1 VSGLYLLCALIA
13 VGLFGYLLV
22 ALSTPRTCD
31 AYRPVLDPVGRPT
44 CWFARR
50 RLAARHLARSRGRR
64 PPATLARAGGG
75 TRARHVSHGRR
86 RSRGKHRLE
95 ALRHRARR
103 FNVIG
108 VVAVYALQRLQ
119 GVLPLNPQGMAG
131 VEAGSSFNTA
141 VSFVTNTNWQGYG
154 GESTMSYLTQMLA
167 LTVQN
172 FLSAA
177 TGIAV
182 VWALVRGFVARSSGT
197 VGNFW
202 VDVTRSTLYV
212 LLPLSLL
219 FAVFLVSQ
227 GAIQNFDAY
236 KDVTT
241 LEVNTYSQAKNGPD
255 GTAAEGCQ
263 GEPVMEEASADPEP
277 ADGSDRLAGGD
288 QDARHQRRR
297 AVQRQL
303 GAPVREPDAALQL
316 RADAVD
322 LPDPGGA
329 GVRLRPHGR

>member
-1 VSGLYLLCALIA
+1 M
-13 VGLFGYLLV
+13 LLV
-22 ALSTPRTCD
+22 AAWPLGIWLAAVAEGRLPRWL
-31 AYRPVLDPVGRPT
+31 APVVWLER
-44 CWFARR
+44 ALY
-50 RLAARHLARSRGRR
+50 RLAGVDPEESTGWKRYA
-64 PPATLARAGGG
+64 
-75 TRARHVSHGRR
+75 V
-86 RSRGKHRLE
+86 
-95 ALRHRARR
+95 ALVA

-202 VDVTRSTLYV
+202 VGRHPRRRSTCCCRSRCCS
-212 LLPLSLL
+212 PS
-219 FAVFLVSQ
+219 SW
-227 GAIQNFDAY
+227 
-236 KDVTT
+236 
-241 LEVNTYSQAKNGPD
+241 
-255 GTAAEGCQ
+255 
-263 GEPVMEEASADPEP
+263 SA
-277 ADGSDRLAGGD
+277 
-288 QDARHQRRR
+288 R
-297 AVQRQL
+297 A
-303 GAPVREPDAALQL
+303 
-316 RADAVD
+316 
-322 LPDPGGA
+322 
-329 GVRLRPHGR
+329 